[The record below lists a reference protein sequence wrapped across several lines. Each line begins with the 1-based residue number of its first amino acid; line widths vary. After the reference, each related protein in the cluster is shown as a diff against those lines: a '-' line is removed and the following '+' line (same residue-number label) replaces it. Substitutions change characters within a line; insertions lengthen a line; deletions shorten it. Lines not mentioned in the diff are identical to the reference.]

1 MDGERK
7 GRRDPIWVS
16 APYALSVGSKDFYS
30 LYALPRRKESRDPCT
45 KDLLR

>member
-16 APYALSVGSKDFYS
+16 APYALSVGSKD
-30 LYALPRRKESRDPCT
+30 LYLFHTYLIGALER
-45 KDLLR
+45 